1 MKEEGYEDAHN
12 MCQQSGCIER
22 TKHRVV
28 MHYVF
33 AYNIFSKECII
44 YCWLFAII
52 LQLTFCMLTID
63 DMAMTNEPLRI

>member
-44 YCWLFAII
+44 HCWLFAII